1 LRTTEAFVKKSC
13 GARRGIGQLCIVHEA
28 ILLTMQSFAAFAV
41 LSGMLTVLGW
51 SYVTQPMPQANR
63 EAYQAC
69 IQLHPERY
77 CGITHL
83 GRR

>member
-1 LRTTEAFVKKSC
+1 
-13 GARRGIGQLCIVHEA
+13 
-28 ILLTMQSFAAFAV
+28 MQNFAAFAV

-51 SYVTQPMPQANR
+51 SYVTQPVPQANR

-69 IQLHPERY
+69 IQHHPERY
-77 CGITHL
+77 CGTTHL

>member
-13 GARRGIGQLCIVHEA
+13 SARLGIGQPCIVREA
-28 ILLTMQSFAAFAV
+28 ILLTMQNFSAFVV

-51 SYVTQPMPQANR
+51 SYVTQPAPQANR

-69 IQLHPERY
+69 IQHHPERY
-77 CGITHL
+77 CGTAHL